1 MSHSSHNIQSLVV
14 EMKGD
19 ISKTVGETMTDEVE
33 KVLGLFAA
41 NAEAIE
47 NNFAQLRQQISEMQD
62 NVIGT
67 IKSQKSL
74 DYDQMKEEIRL
85 LQELV
90 KEKDLQIRLQY

>member
-90 KEKDLQIRLQY
+90 KEKDLQIRL

>member
-1 MSHSSHNIQSLVV
+1 
-14 EMKGD
+14 MKGD
-19 ISKTVGETMTDEVE
+19 ISKAVGQTMTDEVE

-47 NNFAQLRQQISEMQD
+47 NNFAQLRQQISELQD
-62 NVIGT
+62 NVIDT
-67 IKSQKSL
+67 IKSEKSQ
-74 DYDQMKEEIRL
+74 DIDQLKEEIRL